1 MEKEG
6 YLPNPVA
13 TLIERGRATEQLIRQ
28 VVKRRNQSL
37 FTENASEE
45 QSLRLLN
52 LLERVFETEDEVTQF
67 LDLAHELYCQHLS
80 QHLLSLKQ

>member
-1 MEKEG
+1 M
-6 YLPNPVA
+6 A
-13 TLIERGRATEQLIRQ
+13 TLIERGRATEQLIRL

-37 FTENASEE
+37 FNDNASEE

-67 LDLAHELYCQHLS
+67 LDLSHELYC
-80 QHLLSLKQ
+80 

>member
-1 MEKEG
+1 M
-6 YLPNPVA
+6 A
-13 TLIERGRATEQLIRQ
+13 TLIERGRATEQLIRL

-37 FTENASEE
+37 FNDNASEE

-67 LDLAHELYCQHLS
+67 LDLSHELYCQHLS